1 MEGIMKVLHEQPT
14 LFEIAAVIL
23 GAAAILSVIWIAI
36 MDHDAQAVTVLNT
49 VVGAATGTFFL
60 TRQGNQT
67 HDDKKGIGLPPSARP
82 PIETPTKP

>member
-1 MEGIMKVLHEQPT
+1 MKVLHEQPT

-60 TRQGNQT
+60 NRQAGQPT
-67 HDDKKGIGLPPSARP
+67 DDGKKGVVPPTTAKP
-82 PIETPTKP
+82 PAETPTKP